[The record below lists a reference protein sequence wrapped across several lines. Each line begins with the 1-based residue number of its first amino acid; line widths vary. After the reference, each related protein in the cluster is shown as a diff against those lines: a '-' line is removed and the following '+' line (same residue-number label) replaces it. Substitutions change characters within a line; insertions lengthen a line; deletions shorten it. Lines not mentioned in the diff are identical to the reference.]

1 MHMQI
6 AEAEETEKSS
16 LTKIRKVCSSLCF
29 ALKALFVVFCI
40 GWLFSSGAI
49 FYSLINPE
57 SFDAVNNSTPL
68 SVVLCLA
75 YGFIVAIMF
84 LIFIAMFSDASKGE
98 SPFTMAQVRRLRLIS
113 AMLVLYVIVD
123 SVASLGIPFTQVNSV
138 DLGYASVTGNTII
151 PINFAPIIA
160 AAVVFAFS
168 FVFKYGVLLQEFS
181 DDAI

>member
-1 MHMQI
+1 MQI
-6 AEAEETEKSS
+6 VEAEETERSS
-16 LTKIRKVCSSLCF
+16 LTKIRKVCSSLCV
-29 ALKALFVVFCI
+29 ALKVLFLVFCV

-49 FYSLINPE
+49 LYSLINPD
-57 SFDAVNNSTPL
+57 SFDAVSNSTPL
-68 SVVLCLA
+68 NVVFCLA
-75 YGFIVAIMF
+75 YGAIVAIMF
-84 LIFIAMFSDASKGE
+84 SIFIAMFSDASKGE
-98 SPFTMAQVRRLRLIS
+98 SPFTMVQVRRLRLIS
-113 AMLVLYVIVD
+113 AMLLLYVVVD
-123 SVASLGIPFTQVNSV
+123 SIASLGIPFTQVNSV